1 MQQYDHMNSI
11 QAVHTRRQ
19 HINICIY
26 IRYTKCRQNI
36 CNTQVVCTQNVGSRI
51 FLQNAANS
59 VQVGGG
65 SEMLQVA
72 CKARDVTGGWGDNTH
87 NTQYTPV
94 MVEQCLKKKHDL
106 RYLRFKTNYSQG
118 FIFPLDHIR
127 SLHPMMSMGHWRTP
141 DPGTS
146 QVSLI
151 NPASRNWRR
160 PCSGKL
166 SSSSH
171 NFLDDPGSQPQNVAF
186 PGAKPL
192 QRKPLGLRWQRC
204 ARRCTRP
211 PWKSRFGWVF
221 WSLQMRPPR
230 SFVLGIGVR
239 IHV

>member
-1 MQQYDHMNSI
+1 
-11 QAVHTRRQ
+11 
-19 HINICIY
+19 
-26 IRYTKCRQNI
+26 
-36 CNTQVVCTQNVGSRI
+36 
-51 FLQNAANS
+51 
-59 VQVGGG
+59 
-65 SEMLQVA
+65 
-72 CKARDVTGGWGDNTH
+72 
-87 NTQYTPV
+87 
-94 MVEQCLKKKHDL
+94 
-106 RYLRFKTNYSQG
+106 
-118 FIFPLDHIR
+118 
-127 SLHPMMSMGHWRTP
+127 MGHWRTP

-239 IHV
+239 IHVWWYFSSIFLGWFGMVWDGLRGSRHARHKRAPKGDEMNRRVSLREERVVFHTSPPEMPTRSGMVYNLANPLMNNSVFCGNGWYANHWNHPPSSVCIGLPHVSRRSFPC

>member
-1 MQQYDHMNSI
+1 
-11 QAVHTRRQ
+11 
-19 HINICIY
+19 
-26 IRYTKCRQNI
+26 
-36 CNTQVVCTQNVGSRI
+36 
-51 FLQNAANS
+51 
-59 VQVGGG
+59 
-65 SEMLQVA
+65 
-72 CKARDVTGGWGDNTH
+72 
-87 NTQYTPV
+87 
-94 MVEQCLKKKHDL
+94 
-106 RYLRFKTNYSQG
+106 
-118 FIFPLDHIR
+118 
-127 SLHPMMSMGHWRTP
+127 MGHWRTP

-239 IHV
+239 IHVWWYFSSIFLGWFGMVWDAVFCIFHIFHMHYLQWWQTAVSQLNGRRGSHILIPQHLCRSSSLLATTHKSRTEDKPRLWTWPSFEYGKPQR